1 MFFLVRWIFI
11 LAALAPS
18 PLAASASTVKDGRPN
33 IILVMTDDQG
43 YGDLGSTGNPI
54 VKTPHI
60 DAFHA
65 ASVRFTDFHASPT
78 CAPTRAALMS
88 GRHEF
93 KNGVTHTIHERERM
107 SLDTLTLAQILK
119 RAGYTTGIF
128 GKWHLGDER
137 AYQPDRR
144 GFDEVFIHGAGGIG
158 QSYAGSCGDAPG
170 NRYFDPIILHNGKFE
185 RTTGYCTDV
194 FFGKAIDWIDRS
206 RQTSKPF
213 FAMITPNAPHAP
225 LDCPPEYAAR
235 HASQVTGNEAKFFG
249 MIENIDDNFGRL
261 LQALDRSG
269 LGRNTLVIFMTD
281 NGGTVGVGRNNGG
294 RRGAKATPY
303 QGGTRVPSFWRWPN
317 GFKGGADC
325 PRLAAHVD
333 IFPTLAEI
341 ARVKESSRVREQVE
355 GRSLLPLL
363 KNPGGEWPDRTLIT
377 HVGRWERGQVSQAK
391 FKNCSVRDSR
401 FSLVNNTALYDL
413 SRDPLESQDVAVEY
427 PDVVGRLR
435 QAYERWWEDVQPRL
449 VNENVPIPKE
459 NAFRARFR
467 RQFGASAL
475 PLEATKP

>member
-1 MFFLVRWIFI
+1 MFFLVRWLFI

-18 PLAASASTVKDGRPN
+18 LLAASARTVQDGRPN

-43 YGDLGSTGNPI
+43 YGDLGCTGNPI

-170 NRYFDPIILHNGKFE
+170 NRYFNPMILHNGKFE
-185 RTTGYCTDV
+185 RTMGYCTDV
-194 FFGKAIDWIDRS
+194 FFGQAIDWIDRS
-206 RQTSKPF
+206 RRRSKPF

-261 LQALDRSG
+261 LHALDRSG
-269 LGRNTLVIFMTD
+269 LAQNTLVIFMTD

-303 QGGTRVPSFWRWPN
+303 QGGTRVPSFWRWPK

-325 PRLAAHVD
+325 SRLTAHVD

-341 ARVKESSRVREQVE
+341 ARVKESSRIRAQVE

-363 KNPGGEWPDRTLIT
+363 KNPGGEWADRTLIT
-377 HVGRWERGQVSQAK
+377 HVGRWERGQAAQAK

-413 SRDPLESQDVAVEY
+413 NRDPLESQDVAVEY
-427 PDVVGRLR
+427 PEVVGRLR
-435 QAYERWWEDVQPRL
+435 QAYERWWEEVQPRL
-449 VNENVPIPKE
+449 VNENVPIPQE

-475 PLEATKP
+475 PSEATKP

>member
-1 MFFLVRWIFI
+1 MFFLVRWLFI

-18 PLAASASTVKDGRPN
+18 LLAASARTVQDGRPN

-43 YGDLGSTGNPI
+43 YGDLGCTGNPI

-170 NRYFDPIILHNGKFE
+170 NRYFNPMILHNGKFE
-185 RTTGYCTDV
+185 RTMGYCTDV
-194 FFGKAIDWIDRS
+194 FFGQAIDWIDRS
-206 RQTSKPF
+206 RRRSKPF

-261 LQALDRSG
+261 LHALDRSG
-269 LGRNTLVIFMTD
+269 LAQNTLVIFMTD

-317 GFKGGADC
+317 GFKGGTDC
-325 PRLAAHVD
+325 SRLTAHVD

-341 ARVKESSRVREQVE
+341 ARVKESSRIRAQVE

-363 KNPGGEWPDRTLIT
+363 KNPGGEWADRTLIT
-377 HVGRWERGQVSQAK
+377 HVGRWERGQAAQAK

-413 SRDPLESQDVAVEY
+413 NRDPLESQDVAVEY
-427 PDVVGRLR
+427 PEVVGRLR
-435 QAYERWWEDVQPRL
+435 QAYERWWEEVQPRL
-449 VNENVPIPKE
+449 VNENVPIPQE

-475 PLEATKP
+475 PSEATKP